1 MDLYKGKVSL
11 IEGSVARGMLVF
23 AVPIFFSNLFQQL
36 YNAVDSLI
44 VGNFLGG
51 EALAA
56 LGSSGSLIFL
66 LTGFVNG
73 VSLGAGVLVA
83 RHFGARDEEALSRA
97 VHTTVALG
105 LAAGAVLTVVGV
117 LLTPQILLWMDTP
130 AEVLPNSIVYF
141 RVYFLGSLS
150 VVMYNVGASILQSV
164 GDSRSPMYY
173 LITASVLNVI
183 LDLFFIA
190 VLGMGVGAAALAT
203 ILSQTVSAVLAFRK
217 LSMTKAAYG
226 VRWRKVR
233 FHPATL
239 RAVVAQ
245 GVPSGV
251 QNSVIS
257 LANVIVQANIN
268 FFGAQ
273 AMAGC
278 GAYSKVEG
286 FAFLPVT
293 CFSMAL
299 ATFVSQNVGAGRP
312 DRVRRGMKFGVV
324 ASALLAEG
332 VGVGMYLLAPWLIG
346 AFNSEAAVIAFGVR
360 QARTVALFYCL
371 LAFSHCCAGILRGLG
386 RPMVPMAVMLA
397 V

>member
-56 LGSSGSLIFL
+56 VGSSGSLIFL

-190 VLGMGVGAAALAT
+190 GLGMGVGAAALAT

-226 VRWRKVR
+226 VR
-233 FHPATL
+233 
-239 RAVVAQ
+239 
-245 GVPSGV
+245 
-251 QNSVIS
+251 
-257 LANVIVQANIN
+257 
-268 FFGAQ
+268 
-273 AMAGC
+273 
-278 GAYSKVEG
+278 
-286 FAFLPVT
+286 
-293 CFSMAL
+293 
-299 ATFVSQNVGAGRP
+299 
-312 DRVRRGMKFGVV
+312 
-324 ASALLAEG
+324 
-332 VGVGMYLLAPWLIG
+332 
-346 AFNSEAAVIAFGVR
+346 
-360 QARTVALFYCL
+360 
-371 LAFSHCCAGILRGLG
+371 
-386 RPMVPMAVMLA
+386 
-397 V
+397 